1 MGCKPRYRLLVV
13 VQPDVLQV
21 PNVLQA
27 NIGQAKLAPE
37 QITATLP
44 QEGDRRMILTADSIV
59 AHNTSRR
66 KTPNGWHT
74 TFIGKNRNTLKEN
87 EAAPAAEGL
96 YPMAF
101 LVEKEAAAIVHPHF
115 HQADQYQ
122 VVVQGSGKLGLHDIA
137 SVAVHYTDAYS
148 AYGPIVAA
156 EEGVSWF
163 TLRNAWDPG
172 ARYMPEHRRQ
182 LREARARYQHRE
194 ATCGPLPPLTN
205 QELASLTTATGG
217 AVIAETADGLGTW
230 RYTVPANG
238 SVTGPEPA
246 TGGGQFWLVSAGSAS
261 ILGGALLP
269 VQSCI
274 FVAPEDQ
281 AASLL
286 AGPGGADLICMQ
298 FPKRARD

>member
-1 MGCKPRYRLLVV
+1 
-13 VQPDVLQV
+13 
-21 PNVLQA
+21 
-27 NIGQAKLAPE
+27 
-37 QITATLP
+37 
-44 QEGDRRMILTADSIV
+44 MILTADSV
-59 AHNTSRR
+59 TAHATSRR

-87 EAAPAAEGL
+87 EAAPSADGL

-101 LVEKEAAAIVHPHF
+101 LVEKEAAAVVRPHF

-122 VVVQGSGKLGLHDIA
+122 VIVQGSGRLGVHDVA

-148 AYGPIVAA
+148 AYGPIIAA
-156 EEGVSWF
+156 DEGVAWF

-172 ARYMPEHRRQ
+172 ARYMPAERQQ
-182 LREARARYQHRE
+182 LRAARARFQHRE
-194 ATCGPLPPLTN
+194 ATCGPLPPLSDR
-205 QELASLTTATGG
+205 ELAALTTSTGG
-217 AVIAETADGLGTW
+217 AVIAETPDGLGTW
-230 RYTVPANG
+230 RYTVPPNG
-238 SVTGPEPA
+238 ATAGPDPS

-261 ILGGALLP
+261 ILGGGLLP

-274 FVAPEDQ
+274 FVAPEDP
-281 AASLL
+281 AATLH